1 MSICVLFAFMMSLYL
16 CGFVFIL
23 PIILFPHFLV
33 LSLSPMSSSL
43 LVLCFVYVFCL
54 SCLIPLSFLSLS
66 LFFFSLSPRFF
77 LSRDCATRSRL
88 GIVLARHR
96 LISPLCRL
104 VSEKCGGWRNCHTYF
119 NNHHGISITIMI
131 LPYRPGPEPP
141 AATKTHQL
149 PHTHHSIP
157 SAVTPYLF
165 TFQYFFSINDTATD
179 NSSINSA

>member
-1 MSICVLFAFMMSLYL
+1 MHVSICVLFAFMMSLYL
-16 CGFVFIL
+16 CGFVFISR
-23 PIILFPHFLV
+23 LFCSHFLV
-33 LSLSPMSSSL
+33 LFIRLCSSSL

-54 SCLIPLSFLSLS
+54 SCLISSVLSVSLS
-66 LFFFSLSPRFF
+66 CLFFSLSPRFF

-131 LPYRPGPEPP
+131 LPYRARARSPLQPQRPISSHILITP
-141 AATKTHQL
+141 V
-149 PHTHHSIP
+149 P
-157 SAVTPYLF
+157 SAVTLIF
-165 TFQYFFSINDTATD
+165 SLFSI
-179 NSSINSA
+179 SSQ